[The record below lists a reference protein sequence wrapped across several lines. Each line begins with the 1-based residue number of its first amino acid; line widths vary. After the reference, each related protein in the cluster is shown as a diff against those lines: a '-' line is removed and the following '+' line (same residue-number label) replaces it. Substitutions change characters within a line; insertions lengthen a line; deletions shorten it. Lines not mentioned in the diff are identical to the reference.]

1 MADRITNK
9 GSVTGIDLT
18 ESLIKSKFNSKQ
30 ISNKNIEFICGDI
43 EKLSFENETIDT
55 ITSNGVFSIA

>member
-18 ESLIKSKFNSKQ
+18 ESLIIKTNSIKQ
-30 ISNKNIEFICGDI
+30 ISNK
-43 EKLSFENETIDT
+43 KY
-55 ITSNGVFSIA
+55 